1 MKYILII
8 VFLKSIFHIYF
19 REKMA
24 QAYDFALDKIGMEIM
39 SYQVELK
46 FSNTYTINL
55 KLLRKIPTFSF
66 IS

>member
-1 MKYILII
+1 MMRSYDYNYSCRYILITNI
-8 VFLKSIFHIYF
+8 ILKKHLIYF

-46 FSNTYTINL
+46 IFE
-55 KLLRKIPTFSF
+55 
-66 IS
+66 